1 MLRCTLQAVHD
12 AISRRIEWLDGNF
25 LAAINAY
32 VVAAEQQGNPQLQ
45 RVLATIRSEVLQ
57 QVRPVFQQGSCWYQ
71 HLLLVRNR

>member
-1 MLRCTLQAVHD
+1 VLRCTLQAVHD

-32 VVAAEQQGNPQLQ
+32 VVAAERQGNPQLQ

-57 QVRPVFQQGSCWYQ
+57 QVRCLPERQ
-71 HLLLVRNR
+71 LLVPAPASC